1 MGERFTAVYLSF
13 ILSLCQQQISK
24 MADLYALREE
34 EFRLDDDLS
43 PFNFATFF
51 NFGIVFEKREKR
63 QTTVSNL

>member
-1 MGERFTAVYLSF
+1 
-13 ILSLCQQQISK
+13 